1 MEGWVTGSS
10 VHRFWSKILQMEMAV
25 HTLCSVQC
33 GGLHQV
39 VNEAE
44 VEVWRVSLLEICSLH
59 IHTLTHTHTLELFRL
74 DNFWGVG
81 GDVWRW
87 LCRHLHQKIWHMSMR
102 GWAEGLPCADPGY
115 EPPFVEIISIVSY
128 WFEGGGVM
136 RGFWLNVDYTKFAP
150 PVYNLLAWFH
160 KNPHPNSLHYEAS

>member
-1 MEGWVTGSS
+1 MSPAVCTQLYNYRHPGLFSYHLNLAFTISARVIGGWVTG
-10 VHRFWSKILQMEMAV
+10 KILQMEMAV

-128 WFEGGGVM
+128 WFEGGGWW
-136 RGFWLNVDYTKFAP
+136 GGSD
-150 PVYNLLAWFH
+150 
-160 KNPHPNSLHYEAS
+160 